1 MGMNETPSGDRVHI
15 SLFGKRNAG
24 KSSLMNALLGQQLS
38 IVSDVKGTTTDPVR
52 KSMELLPM
60 GPVVFTDTPGLDDE
74 GQLGKFRMEKSYEVL
89 EQTDIAVVVIDAV
102 MGKET
107 EDNRIIQRIREKQI
121 PYVVVYN
128 KHDLMRSPTVEA
140 VDVQALTEKQK
151 AGEEIEIWV
160 STLEQYHIQELKE
173 LLAQLLPD
181 KNHELPIIADLVQP
195 EDIVVLVIPMDKA
208 APKGRLILPQ
218 QQTIRELLEAGAVV
232 VMTRETELKQTLASL
247 LKPPVMVVTDSQVFE
262 PVAAVV
268 PDTVLLTSFSILFA
282 RHKGVLKD
290 ALQGVQAVSRLK
302 DKDTILIAEGC
313 THHRQCGDIGT
324 EKLPAWI
331 RRRSGDKE
339 LYFEFCSGTEFP
351 KDLSGYQLIV
361 QCGACMLNEKEVKS
375 RYQRAGKQGVP
386 MTNYGIIISEIKGI
400 LRRSVAAV
408 GEEV

>member
-89 EQTDIAVVVIDAV
+89 EQTDIAIVVIDAV

-107 EDNRIIQRIREKQI
+107 EDNRIIHRIREKQI

-151 AGEEIEIWV
+151 TGEEIEIWV

-181 KNHELPIIADLVQP
+181 KNCEPPIIADLVQP
-195 EDIVVLVIPMDKA
+195 EDIVVLVMPMDKA

-218 QQTIRELLEAGAVV
+218 QQTIRELLEAGAVT

-247 LKPPVMVVTDSQVFE
+247 QKPPVMVVTDSQVFE

-375 RYQRAGKQGVP
+375 RYQRAGKQGIP

-400 LRRSVAAV
+400 LKRSVAAV

>member
-89 EQTDIAVVVIDAV
+89 EQTDIAIVVIDAV

-107 EDNRIIQRIREKQI
+107 EDNRIIHRIREKQI

-151 AGEEIEIWV
+151 TGEEIEIWV

-173 LLAQLLPD
+173 LLAQLFPD
-181 KNHELPIIADLVQP
+181 KNYDPPIIADLVQP
-195 EDIVVLVIPMDKA
+195 EDIVVLVMPMDKA

-218 QQTIRELLEAGAVV
+218 QQTIRELLEAGAVT

-247 LKPPVMVVTDSQVFE
+247 QKPPVMVVTDSQVFE

-375 RYQRAGKQGVP
+375 RYQRAGKQGIP

-400 LRRSVAAV
+400 LKRSVAAV

>member
-195 EDIVVLVIPMDKA
+195 EDIVVLVMPMDKA

-247 LKPPVMVVTDSQVFE
+247 QKPPVMVVTDSQVFE

-400 LRRSVAAV
+400 LRRCVAAV

>member
-195 EDIVVLVIPMDKA
+195 EDIVVLVMPMDKA

-218 QQTIRELLEAGAVV
+218 QQTIRELLEAGTVV

-247 LKPPVMVVTDSQVFE
+247 QKPPVMVVTDSQVFE

-324 EKLPAWI
+324 EKLPSWI

-361 QCGACMLNEKEVKS
+361 QCGACMLNEKEVKN